1 MPSKFC
7 AYLLKVERSNVVV
20 LKTYNIKFDKC

>member
-1 MPSKFC
+1 MPNKFY

-20 LKTYNIKFDKC
+20 LKTYNTKFDKC